1 MLTRNTAF
9 WGTQPKLREVD
20 VTFYKD
26 TSLAYNAYLAGQ
38 ADVGYAPASQL
49 AKAKTRLGFHQI
61 AVQQIDYYAMN
72 WTMKPFNDVRM
83 RQAFAIALDKQAL
96 ANNVLQGTV
105 QATNHIVPSGMPGYN
120 PALTGPDGTQ
130 SLSGDTQMAN
140 QLATAYATDTKC
152 GTATDFSKCP
162 KVILTIPPS
171 NVDAASEA
179 AAAQQM
185 WLKAM
190 PKYPI
195 TIQEQHTGGLLQS
208 VSAYHLVQFQAT
220 AWIEDYPDPQDWLTT
235 NLACDSA
242 YNAGGACDP
251 QADALMKAADAN
263 PDQAARLVQYQQAE
277 QILVSE
283 VAWLPLD
290 QATTW
295 WETKPY
301 LVNFTITAGGLIP
314 KESWQSMYLTVP

>member
-1 MLTRNTAF
+1 M
-9 WGTQPKLREVD
+9 
-20 VTFYKD
+20 TFYKD
-26 TSLAYNAYLAGQ
+26 TNTAYSAYLSGQ
-38 ADVGYAPASQL
+38 ADVGTAPSAQL
-49 AKAKTRLGFHQI
+49 AKAKTHTGFHQI
-61 AVQQIDYYAMN
+61 AVQQIDYYAQN
-72 WTMKPFNDVRM
+72 WNMKPFNDVRM
-83 RQAFAIALDKQAL
+83 RQAFAIALDKTTL
-96 ANNVLQGTV
+96 ANTILHGTV

-130 SLSGDTQMAN
+130 NLSGNTQAAN

-162 KVILTIPPS
+162 PVVLTIIS
-171 NVDAASEA
+171 GSADYQNEA

-190 PKYPI
+190 PNYPI
-195 TIQEQHTGGLLQS
+195 TITSIDFNTLLQKT
-208 VSAYHLVQFQAT
+208 SAHQLQFWT
-220 AWIEDYPDPQDWLTT
+220 LAWIEDYPDPQDWLTT

-242 YNAGGACDP
+242 YNAGSACDT

-277 QILVSE
+277 QILVTK

-290 QATTW
+290 QATNW

-314 KESWQSMYLTVP
+314 RESWQSMYIVSH

>member
-1 MLTRNTAF
+1 
-9 WGTQPKLREVD
+9 
-20 VTFYKD
+20 
-26 TSLAYNAYLAGQ
+26 
-38 ADVGYAPASQL
+38 
-49 AKAKTRLGFHQI
+49 
-61 AVQQIDYYAMN
+61 
-72 WTMKPFNDVRM
+72 MKPFDDVRM
-83 RQAFAIALDKQAL
+83 RQVFAIALDKQAL

-105 QATNHIVPSGMPGYN
+105 QATNHIVPNGTPGYN

-130 SLSGDTQMAN
+130 NLSGNTQAAN
-140 QLATAYATDTKC
+140 QLAAAYATDTKC

-162 KVILTIPPS
+162 PVTLTIISGAPEYQ
-171 NVDAASEA
+171 NEA

-190 PKYPI
+190 PNYPI
-195 TIQEQHTGGLLQS
+195 TITSIDFNTLLQKT
-208 VSAYHLVQFQAT
+208 SAHQLQFWT
-220 AWIEDYPDPQDWLTT
+220 LAWIEDYPDPQDWLTT

-242 YNAGGACDP
+242 YNAGQACDT

-263 PDQAARLVQYQQAE
+263 PSESARLVQYQQAE
-277 QILVSE
+277 QILVTK

-290 QATTW
+290 QATNW

-314 KESWQSMYLTVP
+314 RESWQTMFIAAH